1 MAGPYISMINLRLT
15 TETGQ
20 ALIDLAK
27 RLKDVDD
34 AARKTKTGMDKL
46 DEAFSKLKEKG
57 GAAKSMAG
65 MGMVMFE
72 QFRKPYEEAAKAAQA
87 QANFETLNLGAR
99 ANADVY
105 AKAAAVSHQVLGSGI
120 ADNITRVREL
130 HGVLGNLPQSLA
142 LSGDFAQYAF
152 AATAANGGKEV
163 EGQTVNAA
171 KALSLRGGNLS
182 GSAPALR
189 EELDLQSR
197 VSFAS
202 GGKVGGAEFVAA
214 GKAGKQAY
222 QHYDK
227 EYLYGQ
233 FSAYMAQAS
242 GETAGANGQAAY
254 ATLVGG
260 GMDGKAKGFLSQL
273 GLLQAHGKGHPGPAG
288 LSAAN
293 AGLMSHRPDKFIG
306 EVLVP
311 AMRKKYGK
319 IGNEQMASLLE
330 KKFDQPTARFL
341 GDQIVNQPRLQSQAQ
356 AYQKASGYGGAY
368 RSALQSPKGAEMA
381 AAQAWKNLLTVIGSV
396 YLPRIVGG
404 LTSLAHGLDKLG
416 ALLEEYPAL
425 TTGLVYGFGLLAAAL
440 AIGGTVSMLTA
451 CLGGLAAAGTIIVAV
466 LAPLGVVLGALISPI
481 GLLVAA
487 LGGLLY
493 LVLRKP
499 PPKLEAPD
507 AHTPTTR
514 APFAASGPYLA
525 GSAPLRA
532 GTPAPVKLSP
542 GVPYQT
548 FSPVPPPMPAPV
560 FKVENKLDYRGIS
573 TRVLQEAGTRMARP
587 PTGPNTHDG
596 SMHAPSVAY
605 AG

>member
-34 AARKTKTGMDKL
+34 AANKTKTGMAGL
-46 DEAFSKLKEKG
+46 EEAFKKIKEKG
-57 GAAKSMAG
+57 AFGKSVAGVG
-65 MGMVMFE
+65 MGMFE
-72 QFRKPYEEAAKAAQA
+72 QLRKPYEEAAKAAQA
-87 QANFETLNLGAR
+87 QASFETLNLGAQ

-130 HGVLGNLPQSLA
+130 HGVLGDLPQSLA

-233 FSAYMAQAS
+233 FSAYMAQTS

-273 GLLQAHGKGHPGPAG
+273 GLLQTQGKGHPGPAG

-293 AGLMSHRPDKFIG
+293 AGLMAQRPDKFIG

-341 GDQIVNQPRLQSQAQ
+341 GDQIVNQPRLQNQAQ

-368 RSALQSPKGAEMA
+368 QSALQSPKGAEMA
-381 AAQAWKNLLTVIGSV
+381 AAQSWKNLLTVIGTA
-396 YLPRIVGG
+396 YLPRVVDG
-404 LTSLAHGLDKLG
+404 LTSLAHGLDKLS

-425 TTGLVYGFGLLAAAL
+425 TTGLVYGFGLLAGAL
-440 AIGGTVSMLTA
+440 AIGGTISMVTA
-451 CLGGLAAAGTIIVAV
+451 SLGGLAMAATAIVA
-466 LAPLGVVLGALISPI
+466 LSTPILLVVAAVALLGA
-481 GLLVAA
+481 GLYFL
-487 LGGLLY
+487 
-493 LVLRKP
+493 LRKS
-499 PPKLEAPD
+499 PPKPEAPD

-525 GSAPLRA
+525 GSAPPPV
-532 GTPAPVKLSP
+532 GTPTPVKLAP

-560 FKVENKLDYRGIS
+560 FKVENKLDYRNIT
-573 TRVLQEAGTRMARP
+573 TRIFQEAGTRMARP

>member
-34 AARKTKTGMDKL
+34 AARKTKTGMAGL
-46 DEAFSKLKEKG
+46 EEAFKKIKEKG
-57 GAAKSMAG
+57 AFGKGVAG
-65 MGMVMFE
+65 VGLGMFE
-72 QFRKPYEEAAKAAQA
+72 QLKKPYEEAAKAAQA
-87 QANFETLNLGAR
+87 QANFEMLNLGAQ

-130 HGVLGNLPQSLA
+130 HGVLGDLPQSLA

-182 GSAPALR
+182 ASAPALR

-197 VSFAS
+197 VSLAS

-233 FSAYMAQAS
+233 FSAYMAQSS

-273 GLLQAHGKGHPGPAG
+273 GLLQAQGKGHPGPAG

-293 AGLMSHRPDKFIG
+293 AGLMAHRPDKFIG

-341 GDQIVNQPRLQSQAQ
+341 GDQIVNQPRLQNQAQ

-368 RSALQSPKGAEMA
+368 QSALQSPKGAEMA
-381 AAQAWKNLLTVIGSV
+381 AAQAWKNLLTVIGSA
-396 YLPRIVGG
+396 YLPRVVGG

-416 ALLEEYPAL
+416 ALLEEYPGL

-451 CLGGLAAAGTIIVAV
+451 CLGGLATAGTIIVAA
-466 LAPLGVVLGALISPI
+466 LAPVGVVLGALVSPI

-487 LGGLLY
+487 LAGLLY

-499 PPKLEAPD
+499 PPKPETPD
-507 AHTPTTR
+507 AQSAVRP
-514 APFAASGPYLA
+514 PFAASGPYLV

-542 GVPYQT
+542 AVPYQT

-560 FKVENKLDYRGIS
+560 FKVENKLDYRNIT
-573 TRVLQEAGTRMARP
+573 TRIFQEAGTRMARP